1 MSKVM
6 VMGSVHGFRRSGG
19 TRPMS
24 ATLRRLPATLAY
36 SALGC
41 AGFALWML
49 MQLPVGARA
58 KNTLVYAMAGCI
70 GLFTL
75 GRQLLRADT
84 AQARRRR

>member
-1 MSKVM
+1 MNKVI

-19 TRPMS
+19 TRRMS
-24 ATLRRLPATLAY
+24 ATLRRLPATLVY

-41 AGFALWML
+41 AGVALWML
-49 MQLPVGARA
+49 MHLPVGARA

-75 GRQLLRADT
+75 GWQLLRADT